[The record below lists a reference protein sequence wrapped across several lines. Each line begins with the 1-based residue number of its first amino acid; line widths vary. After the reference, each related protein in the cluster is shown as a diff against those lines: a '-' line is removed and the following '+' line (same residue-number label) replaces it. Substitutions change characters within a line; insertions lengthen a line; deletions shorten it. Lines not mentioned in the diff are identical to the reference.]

1 MREEKHEYDIP
12 KAYDTHRG
20 GKVGRVVYI
29 LGVDCLVEGN
39 PLKAPC

>member
-20 GKVGRVVYI
+20 GKAGQSCIHTWCRLPGRR
-29 LGVDCLVEGN
+29 
-39 PLKAPC
+39 